1 MQVFAERFLTILDLN
16 LAKEMPAILVTAVA
30 IAVVTVCSGVVAIA
44 FLEYTPSA
52 IATAA
57 SIANA
62 FTIANATAKQIK
74 ILLRFLVLQQFLQ

>member
-44 FLEYTPSA
+44 FLEYAPSA

-57 SIANA
+57 AIANA
-62 FTIANATAKQIK
+62 FTITNATAKLFK